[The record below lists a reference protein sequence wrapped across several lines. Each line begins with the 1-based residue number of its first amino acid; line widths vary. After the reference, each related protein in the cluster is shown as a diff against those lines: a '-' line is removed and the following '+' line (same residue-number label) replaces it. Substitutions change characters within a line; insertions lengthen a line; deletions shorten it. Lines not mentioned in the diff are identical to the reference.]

1 MSILHKPRGLLLG
14 ALLALGT
21 AAPSMAAPVAEEL
34 RGPVDVRRTT
44 LIVRDI
50 DRSLPFWRDALGL
63 TVVYDEI
70 IERPGRPEDP
80 PGTTRSMRLV
90 LMRAN
95 DTFVGA
101 VGLLEYISPRRPD
114 PGMGEDRA
122 GIGDFIMVVN
132 AADLDARWERVKA
145 VPGVKV
151 VSEPERIEYPAPGGG
166 VFGQFSPRVAMR
178 DAYAVVATRR
188 LEEAGRIPF
197 GPYLAAG
204 ALLWLAAGLA
214 IAGWLWLR

>member
-1 MSILHKPRGLLLG
+1 MLRAVAAL
-14 ALLALGT
+14 ALLWT
-21 AAPSMAAPVAEEL
+21 ASLPAAAAPVAEEL

-50 DRSLPFWRDALGL
+50 ERSLPFWRDALGL
-63 TVVYDEI
+63 TVVYDQL

-80 PGTTRSMRLV
+80 PGTKRSLRLV

-132 AADLDARWERVKA
+132 AADLEARWERVKA

-166 VFGQFSPRVAMR
+166 VIPVMVTMVRDPDGYFVELNQILGKPAGSPQ
-178 DAYAVVATRR
+178 
-188 LEEAGRIPF
+188 
-197 GPYLAAG
+197 
-204 ALLWLAAGLA
+204 
-214 IAGWLWLR
+214 

>member
-1 MSILHKPRGLLLG
+1 MKASRLVS
-14 ALLALGT
+14 ALSTLAVAVAVIAP
-21 AAPSMAAPVAEEL
+21 AAAAPVADEL

-50 DRSLPFWRDALGL
+50 ERSLPFWRDALGL
-63 TVVYDEI
+63 TVVYDEV

-80 PGTTRSMRLV
+80 PGTKRSLRLV

-95 DTFVGA
+95 DTFIGA

-151 VSEPERIEYPAPGGG
+151 ISEPERIEYPAPGGG
-166 VFGQFSPRVAMR
+166 VIPVMVTMVR
-178 DAYAVVATRR
+178 DPDGYFVE
-188 LEEAGRIPF
+188 LNQILGKP
-197 GPYLAAG
+197 AG
-204 ALLWLAAGLA
+204 APQ
-214 IAGWLWLR
+214 

>member
-1 MSILHKPRGLLLG
+1 VP
-14 ALLALGT
+14 
-21 AAPSMAAPVAEEL
+21 EDQ

-63 TVVYDEI
+63 TVVYDEV

-101 VGLLEYISPRRPD
+101 VGLLEYLSPRRPD

-132 AADLDARWERVKA
+132 AADLDTRWARVKA

-151 VSEPERIEYPAPGGG
+151 VSEPERIEYP
-166 VFGQFSPRVAMR
+166 
-178 DAYAVVATRR
+178 
-188 LEEAGRIPF
+188 GR
-197 GPYLAAG
+197 AAG
-204 ALLWLAAGLA
+204 
-214 IAGWLWLR
+214 

>member
-1 MSILHKPRGLLLG
+1 MKSLPRPHALLLG
-14 ALLALGT
+14 AALALGV
-21 AAPSMAAPVAEEL
+21 AAPSLAAPVAEEL

-63 TVVYDEI
+63 TVVYDEV

-80 PGTTRSMRLV
+80 PGTVRSMRLV

-166 VFGQFSPRVAMR
+166 VIPVMVTMVR
-178 DAYAVVATRR
+178 DPDGYFVE
-188 LEEAGRIPF
+188 LNQILGKP
-197 GPYLAAG
+197 AG
-204 ALLWLAAGLA
+204 APQ
-214 IAGWLWLR
+214 

>member
-1 MSILHKPRGLLLG
+1 MQARSRIVRAGAWLLL
-14 ALLALGT
+14 
-21 AAPSMAAPVAEEL
+21 AASLSVGAAPVPEDQ

-63 TVVYDEI
+63 TVVYDEV

-80 PGTTRSMRLV
+80 PDAKRSMRLV

-101 VGLLEYISPRRPD
+101 VGLLEYTSPRRPD

-151 VSEPERIEYPAPGGG
+151 LSEPERIEYPAPGGG
-166 VFGQFSPRVAMR
+166 VIPVMVTMVRDPDGYFVELNQILGRPAGSPQ
-178 DAYAVVATRR
+178 
-188 LEEAGRIPF
+188 
-197 GPYLAAG
+197 
-204 ALLWLAAGLA
+204 
-214 IAGWLWLR
+214 

>member
-1 MSILHKPRGLLLG
+1 MKTLSRPYALLLG
-14 ALLALGT
+14 AALAVGAT
-21 AAPSMAAPVAEEL
+21 APSVAAPVAEEL

-50 DRSLPFWRDALGL
+50 ERSLPFWRDALGL
-63 TVVYDEI
+63 TVVYDEV

-80 PGTTRSMRLV
+80 PGTVRSMRLV

-101 VGLLEYISPRRPD
+101 VGLLEYVSPRRPD

-166 VFGQFSPRVAMR
+166 VIPVMVTMVR
-178 DAYAVVATRR
+178 DPDGYFVE
-188 LEEAGRIPF
+188 LNQILGKP
-197 GPYLAAG
+197 AG
-204 ALLWLAAGLA
+204 APQ
-214 IAGWLWLR
+214 